1 MLLSPGLL
9 IFSSINI
16 TDSFKNPLV
25 TLSNTWN
32 PNTAQIHFGQI
43 VHKNEQ
49 LPPDM
54 AQATNELL
62 QPAAVEIG
70 PWHPPGLAA
79 LTTSIVAWPRKEAA
93 EPEVGVLI
101 ALLEWRAGMG
111 CREFTKD
118 FSCSFCWRFF
128 VFLEAEALET
138 MKHNETE
145 SWGRFDTHVM
155 FAQECWPH
163 CLHHQWSSSSLP
175 AFVSPLRAGVWRIS
189 HQLALVDTSHTNGA
203 GNFSCPVSFR
213 GPHHFHLGVE
223 SWSKTFTQS
232 KVNTPP
238 LKLQQFWPDKADLSW
253 RQARQHQRGIPSQ
266 SCRVSVSLHQSLLS
280 APPALVMVAW
290 HLNQCWCQDC
300 CTATISYWAT
310 GCFQVL
316 PVRFDL

>member
-79 LTTSIVAWPRKEAA
+79 LTTSIVAWPRQEAA

-213 GPHHFHLGVE
+213 DHTISILVLNLEAKPLL
-223 SWSKTFTQS
+223 SRRSTPLPWSCSSSGLIKPTF
-232 KVNTPP
+232 PGD
-238 LKLQQFWPDKADLSW
+238 KLDSINEVFQ
-253 RQARQHQRGIPSQ
+253 
-266 SCRVSVSLHQSLLS
+266 VSLVGCQFPFINHFCQLLLRWS
-280 APPALVMVAW
+280 WW
-290 HLNQCWCQDC
+290 HG
-300 CTATISYWAT
+300 I
-310 GCFQVL
+310 
-316 PVRFDL
+316 